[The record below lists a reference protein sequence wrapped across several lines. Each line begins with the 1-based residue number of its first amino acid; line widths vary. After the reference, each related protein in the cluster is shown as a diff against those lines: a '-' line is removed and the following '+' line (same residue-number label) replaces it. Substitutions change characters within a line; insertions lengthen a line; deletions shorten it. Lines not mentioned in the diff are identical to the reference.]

1 MVYMFE
7 HAPFTND
14 IPNALG
20 PYDFIFPYVFE
31 SKRQAGIFPLDDS
44 HFTKGSSAD
53 DSKKAEMIEV
63 HFAVEING
71 LALTVAHSYVQVQD
85 QEDR

>member
-1 MVYMFE
+1 MGGRIGFLSNQRSSSL
-7 HAPFTND
+7 T
-14 IPNALG
+14 
-20 PYDFIFPYVFE
+20 FIFPYVFE

-63 HFAVEING
+63 HCEAGPAKARVSVKVTTE
-71 LALTVAHSYVQVQD
+71 
-85 QEDR
+85 